1 MNKKAQMICL
11 IPAVVAAFA
20 VMVYCFAANVGG
32 DAPLLYALGTMLAIF
47 LVMYLL
53 VGRRISKK
61 EAAKEKRQAVP
72 AARQT
77 PDAPVKV
84 YAGDQVDLRAHLTG
98 EEIRILLS
106 DLQTA
111 SGKVPAD
118 QKAAL
123 DALASQ
129 ISLTGSIHAKA
140 LPVCVSAVEMGLGVF
155 SAFSL
160 APAGHTALLEKL
172 RKLEEQLRKSLN
184 YQ

>member
-11 IPAVVAAFA
+11 IPAVVAGFA

-61 EAAKEKRQAVP
+61 EAAKEESQAVP
-72 AARQT
+72 VARRHT
-77 PDAPVKV
+77 PDAPGKV

-123 DALASQ
+123 DALAAQ
-129 ISLTGSIHAKA
+129 ISLTGTIHAKA
-140 LPVCVSAVEMGLGVF
+140 LPVCVSAVEMGLGIF
-155 SAFSL
+155 SAFGL

-172 RKLEEQLRKSLN
+172 KNLKNSYEN
-184 YQ
+184 H